1 MILLRLRLRLGRPLS
16 LSPAL
21 LLSLPPLVV
30 RILTSSTVPL
40 LSSEWGARE
49 DLGFLV
55 ALVAWGVWVFV
66 VPPLAIPLPQV
77 SLLTPPTERFGPT
90 TFRVQFRRR
99 FLLSSSTIMGLLHL
113 LGDIPTSLHLWRIPL
128 LRQFFRC
135 VLCPV
140 GISPLRQLRTSLCPV
155 GLLPPQMRLLPS
167 WSLRFLP
174 PPSLLLRRLRPVLL
188 PPKLL
193 LPLSTS
199 PLSRQS
205 LSSCLKSRMSRV
217 TWICKIKSRTTF
229 GLRRTPPNAWMPFSS
244 LILPM
249 RRPVV
254 IERVSSELLSR
265 MGGFAFFSRTLV
277 RVFMARVLK

>member
-1 MILLRLRLRLGRPLS
+1 MILLRLRLRLGRHLS
-16 LSPAL
+16 LSPVL

-30 RILTSSTVPL
+30 RILTASTVPL

-49 DLGFLV
+49 DLGVL
-55 ALVAWGVWVFV
+55 AAWGVWVFV
-66 VPPLAIPLPQV
+66 VPLLAVPLPHV
-77 SLLTPPTERFGPT
+77 SLLIPPTERFGPT
-90 TFRVQFRRR
+90 TSRVQFWRR

-128 LRQFFRC
+128 LQQFFPC

-140 GISPLRQLRTSLCPV
+140 GISSLHQLRTSLCPV
-155 GLLPPQMRLLPS
+155 GLLPPQLRPLPS
-167 WSLRFLP
+167 WPLQFLL
-174 PPSLLLRRLRPVLL
+174 PPSLLPRRLHPVLL
-188 PPKLL
+188 PPTLL

-199 PLSRQS
+199 PLSRLS

-217 TWICKIKSRTTF
+217 IWICRMKLHTTF
-229 GLRRTPPNAWMPFSS
+229 GLRSTPPAARMPFSS

-254 IERVSSELLSR
+254 IGRVSSKLLSR

-277 RVFMARVLK
+277 RVFTARVLK